1 MIVLLSCQHFRNH
14 FNATFDNRTVFNII
28 TVIIGAVFLLIS
40 SPIYSQENTAPTP
53 SLKGHWV
60 TPNYDFESGK
70 PEDRGATATA
80 MAYSKTNAA
89 VGVAI
94 YVSPAMPKEKA
105 EKYGEGLMRMFAKK
119 KIPANYYIQRLGKN
133 NGKEKGAM
141 DFFVH
146 GYFIG
151 TYAGKDLPA
160 GILLAIDLFNGEPYA
175 VEMLKEGSL

>member
-1 MIVLLSCQHFRNH
+1 MVDLYSRKHFRNH
-14 FNATFDNRTVFNII
+14 FTPTLDKRPFFNNII
-28 TVIIGAVFLLIS
+28 GIIGTVFLLVS
-40 SPIYSQENTAPTP
+40 SPIYAQENTAPSS

-60 TPNYDFESGK
+60 TPNYDFKSGK

-80 MAYSKTNAA
+80 MVYSKKNAA

-94 YVSPAMPKEKA
+94 FVTPAVESDLA
-105 EKYGEGLMRMFAKK
+105 ERYGEGLMKMFSKK
-119 KIPANYYIQRLGKN
+119 KIPANYYIERLG
-133 NGKEKGAM
+133 NGEKKAAM
-141 DFFVH
+141 KFYVH
-146 GYFIG
+146 GYYIG